1 MEFLGPD
8 RRARRRRADQFP
20 TSAPLRRLADENETA
35 SGPLAVLREYD
46 RTHDI
51 NLVDTL
57 RAWLDTFGDIPAAA
71 SLVHIHVNTFRY
83 RLKKLAGIA
92 GIDLDDPETRFSL
105 MLQLRLFYPTAL

>member
-1 MEFLGPD
+1 NSSG
-8 RRARRRRADQFP
+8 RTVARADDVQIN
-20 TSAPLRRLADENETA
+20 SLLLRLSDALADENETA
-35 SGPLAVLREYD
+35 SGPLAVLGEYD

-105 MLQLRLFYPTAL
+105 MLQIRLFYPATS